1 MRIKK
6 ISWIVISFLCLSLL
20 LAACSPAVTPPQAAN
35 ATVPPK
41 AEATKAS
48 GEKIT
53 LTIWTAYGEQLKP
66 AMEAYNKK
74 MADEGKNIEVTA
86 ADLTESLPDKFAAA
100 LTTGDVPD
108 ILDLDLV
115 LAPNFTS
122 KGALLDITD
131 RVKAEGWTGEFNP
144 KFLDLGVWDGKT
156 YMVPFSAD
164 VSVLFYNKNIFKKV
178 GLDPEKAPETWEE
191 LEADLI
197 KIRDAKLTTDAGL
210 PVYPFATSNGAGGKM
225 FCDLPFLWTNGGG
238 TTDAN
243 GKVILDTPESI
254 AGLEYLNRLINTDKL
269 VPPNP
274 SAYTWDDKMNMFY
287 AEQVSVMCSGSY
299 TLAEVIDRAPNLN
312 YGVFLFPHPEGKGSP
327 SSFIGGDVIGIPV
340 QSKHYNE
347 SWDFI
352 KYALS
357 SAIQV
362 DVWAKTGMPP
372 VRESLVKNPYFD
384 KEPRYYTFADGV
396 KYGQVPKTVFYNE
409 LYDPW
414 GVLWDEIMA
423 NQKPMDQIVK
433 EAADRMREIVS
444 AQ

>member
-1 MRIKK
+1 MKK
-6 ISWIVISFLCLSLL
+6 ITLIVVFIMCLSLL
-20 LAACSPAVTPPQAAN
+20 LAACKPAATETKVAQATEPQAQ
-35 ATVPPK
+35 
-41 AEATKAS
+41 S

-53 LTIWTAYGEQLKP
+53 LVIWTAYGEQLKP

-74 MADEGKNIEVTA
+74 MADEGKNIEVTG

-131 RVKAEGWTGEFNP
+131 RVTAEGWTKEFNP
-144 KFLDLGVWDGKT
+144 KFLDLGVWDGKI

-164 VSVLFYNKNIFKKV
+164 VSVLFYNKNLFQKA

-243 GKVILDTPESI
+243 GQVILDTPESI
-254 AGLEYLNRLINTDKL
+254 AGLTFLNNLINVDKL

-274 SAYTWDDKMNMFY
+274 SNYTWDDKMNMFY
-287 AEQVSVMCSGSY
+287 GEQVGVMCSGSY
-299 TLAEVIDRAPNLN
+299 ALAEVLDRAPNLN

-327 SSFIGGDVIGIPV
+327 SSFIGGDVIGIPT
-340 QSKHYNE
+340 QSKHHEE

-362 DVWAKTGMPP
+362 DVWAKIGMPP
-372 VRESLVKNPYFD
+372 VRETLTKNEYFD
-384 KEPRYYTFADGV
+384 KEPRYYVFAEGV
-396 KYGQVPKTVFYNE
+396 KQGQVPKTVHYNE

-414 GVLWDEIMA
+414 GVLWDEILA
-423 NQKPMDQIVK
+423 NQKPLDQIIK
-433 EAADRMREIVS
+433 DAAARMREIVS
-444 AQ
+444 APQ

>member
-1 MRIKK
+1 MKK
-6 ISWIVISFLCLSLL
+6 ISFILNVVLCCSLF
-20 LAACSPAVTPPQAAN
+20 LAACSPAAKTTQPPSDTEQSAAAETPKVT
-35 ATVPPK
+35 
-41 AEATKAS
+41 
-48 GEKIT
+48 GEKIP
-53 LTIWTAYGEQLKP
+53 LVIWTAYGEQLQP
-66 AMEAYNKK
+66 AMDAYNKK

-131 RVKAEGWTGEFNP
+131 KVTAEGWTSDFNP
-144 KFLDLGVWDGKT
+144 KFLDLGQWDGKT

-164 VSVLFYNKNIFKKV
+164 VSALFYNKDIFQKA
-178 GLDPEKAPETWEE
+178 GLDPEKPPQTWEE
-191 LEADLI
+191 LEAALI
-197 KIRDAKLTTDAGL
+197 KIRDAKLTNDAGQ
-210 PVYPFATSNGAGGKM
+210 PVYAFATSNGAGGKM

-243 GKVILDTPESI
+243 GQVILDTPESV
-254 AGLEYLNRLINTDKL
+254 AGLTFLDKLINEDKL

-274 SAYTWDDKMNMFY
+274 SAYNWDDKMNQFY
-287 AEQVSVMCSGSY
+287 DGQVGVMCSGSY

-312 YGVFLFPHPEGKGSP
+312 YGVFLFPHPEGKGEA
-327 SSFIGGDVIGIPV
+327 SSFIGGDVIGIPT
-340 QSKHYNE
+340 QSKHPE
-347 SWDFI
+347 EAWDFI

-357 SAIQV
+357 PAIQV
-362 DVWAKTGMPP
+362 DTWAKIGMPP
-372 VRESLVKNPYFD
+372 VRESLTKNAYFD

-396 KYGQVPKTVFYNE
+396 KQGQVPKTVFYNE

-423 NQKPMDQIVK
+423 NQKPLDQIVK
-433 EAADRMREIVS
+433 DAADKMRAIVS
-444 AQ
+444 AQQ